1 MPDGVSESAVV
12 VRVPVPPVAER
23 LRRRWDWAAQSGV
36 PAHVTILYPFIPV
49 IDLDTSVRQALAGI
63 AADHE
68 PFDVRFSRV
77 GRFPTVVYL
86 APDPPEPFNRLTE
99 AIHARFPDF
108 PPYEGAFEVV
118 IPHLTIVESIEAPLD
133 EVATAAE
140 TALPFGHRATRLEVL
155 VHGPDDRWHSRWR
168 LRLGRPRDSG

>member
-12 VRVPVPPVAER
+12 VRVPVPPAVER
-23 LRRRWDWAAQSGV
+23 LRRRWDRAAQSGV

-49 IDLDTSVRQALAGI
+49 NDLDASVRHALGRI

-68 PFDVRFSRV
+68 PFDVRFARI
-77 GRFPTVVYL
+77 GRFPSVVYL

-108 PPYEGAFEVV
+108 PPYEGAHDVV

-133 EVATAAE
+133 EAATVAA
-140 TALPFGHRATRLEVL
+140 TALPIRHRVTRLEVL
-155 VHGPDDRWHSRWR
+155 VQGPDDRWHTRWR
-168 LRLGRPRDSG
+168 LRLGREP

>member
-12 VRVPVPPVAER
+12 VRVPVPPAVER
-23 LRRRWDWAAQSGV
+23 LRRRWDWAAQAGV

-49 IDLDTSVRQALAGI
+49 NDLDLPVRHALAGI
-63 AADHE
+63 AAEHQ
-68 PFDVRFSRV
+68 PFDVRFARV

-86 APDPPEPFNRLTE
+86 APDPPAPFTRLTD

-118 IPHLTIVESIEAPLD
+118 IPHLTVVESIEAPLD
-133 EVATAAE
+133 EVAAVAE
-140 TALPFGHRATRLEVL
+140 TALPFHHRVTRLEVL
-155 VHGPDDRWHSRWR
+155 VQGPDDRWRTRWR
-168 LRLGRPRDSG
+168 LRLGREP